1 MLNLTDGEWCNL
13 AAYMAGEAERSINC
27 NVEQDEILLFM
38 LKARTEQEITEPR
51 IEAAWKKLYT
61 RINS

>member
-1 MLNLTDGEWCNL
+1 MLNLSDNDWCDL
-13 AAYMAGEAERSINC
+13 AAYMAGENEYNIKWNI
-27 NVEQDEILLFM
+27 EQDEILLFI
-38 LKARTEQEITEPR
+38 LKAPEQEITEPR